1 MQATDLKPF
10 MEEAV
15 AEVLEAMC
23 FISSEGEVKDGAEM
37 YQPDWIGGELD
48 FVGCL
53 NGSFGIAVPP
63 STAATIAANF
73 LGEDESALSTEQTM
87 EVICELTNMVCGT
100 LLARLD
106 SKSAFTLSPPR
117 PSCYEKRDSVDGK
130 HSYCTYALDEGFI
143 STWFND
149 RACA

>member
-1 MQATDLKPF
+1 MQAIDLKPF

-23 FISSEGEVKDGAEM
+23 FISSEGEVKEGAEM
-37 YQPDWIGGELD
+37 CQPDWICGELD
-48 FVGCL
+48 FVGRL
-53 NGSFGIAVPP
+53 SGSFGIAVPP

-73 LGEDESALSTEQTM
+73 LGEDESTLSAEQTI
-87 EVICELTNMVCGT
+87 EVVCELTNMVCGT

-106 SKSAFTLSPPR
+106 SKSVFTLSPPR
-117 PSCYEKRDSVDGK
+117 PTGYEKRNSINGK
-130 HSYCTYALDEGFI
+130 ESYCTYALDEGCI
-143 STWFND
+143 STWLDD